1 MLDPERV
8 DSSKRH
14 RSHLLLLSPWLVIAF
29 AHVTARLAGGVLGV
43 WAWAPTLLLFWSLIA
58 ALIIWSGGNAPTRR
72 WLQPSQGSW
81 RWALLAMGVAL
92 IPLPLLVLNWPLLG
106 SPLVFLLWL
115 AFGFLNPWFEEAY
128 WRGALLDAASHWHS
142 WAAVGYTSAL
152 FAASHPL
159 IWGVHSIAN
168 GTIEVVVS
176 TFVMGVVWSIIYKK
190 TRSLRWAIASH
201 VLVDLFGLSIP
212 VFLNLYVPRA

>member
-1 MLDPERV
+1 MHDPERV
-8 DSSKRH
+8 ATH
-14 RSHLLLLSPWLVIAF
+14 RRNRYRFLLLSPWLVVAV
-29 AHVTARLAGGVLGV
+29 AHVTARLAGGVWGV
-43 WAWAPTLLLFWSLIA
+43 WAWVPALLLFWSLLA
-58 ALIIWSGGNAPTRR
+58 ALIIWSCRERPTRQ

-81 RWALLAMGVAL
+81 RWALLALVVAL
-92 IPLPLLVLNWPLLG
+92 IPLPLLLLNWPLLG
-106 SPLVFLLWL
+106 SATVFLLWL

-128 WRGALLDAASHWHS
+128 WRGALLDASSHWPT
-142 WAAVGYTSAL
+142 WAAVLYSSAL

-159 IWGVHSIAN
+159 IWGVNSIAN

-176 TFVMGVVWSIIYKK
+176 TFIMGVAWSIIYKK

-201 VLVDLFGLSIP
+201 ALVDWFGLSIP